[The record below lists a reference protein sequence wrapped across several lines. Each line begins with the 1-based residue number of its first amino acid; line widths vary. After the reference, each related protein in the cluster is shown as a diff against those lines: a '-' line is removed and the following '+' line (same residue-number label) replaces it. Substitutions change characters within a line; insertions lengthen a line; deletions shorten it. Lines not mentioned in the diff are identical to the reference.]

1 MKFPELER
9 ITIDPNV
16 MGGKPCIREMR
27 ITVAT
32 ITGLVASGVSF
43 QEILDLYPYIE
54 EEDIKASLSYAAW
67 RAEEFDLS
75 LDVA

>member
-16 MGGKPCIREMR
+16 MGGKPCIRGMR